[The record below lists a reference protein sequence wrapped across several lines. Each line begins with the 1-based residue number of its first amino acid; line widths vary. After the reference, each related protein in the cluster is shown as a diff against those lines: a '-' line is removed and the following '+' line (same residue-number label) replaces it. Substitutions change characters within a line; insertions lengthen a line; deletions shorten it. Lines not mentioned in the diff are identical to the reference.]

1 MYSNF
6 WWFIAS
12 CSVSHVQVK
21 GQSLSPAF
29 GVETNVPSGLFVLKN
44 NMQAKF
50 HNQLSLPENESDAI
64 STSDLERHEMLP
76 IVNMLRVNGVDFEE
90 FDAWDDPDW
99 DEAEDETDEEFVI

>member
-12 CSVSHVQVK
+12 CSVSYVQVK

-50 HNQLSLPENESDAI
+50 HNQPSLPENESYANA
-64 STSDLERHEMLP
+64 TSDLERHVREMLP
-76 IVNMLRVNGVDFEE
+76 IVNMLRGNVDEE
-90 FDAWDDPDW
+90 YYAWDDPDW
-99 DEAEDETDEEFVI
+99 NEAEDETDEEFVI